1 VQAAADDLTKRLP
14 FRPFD
19 RAHDV
24 PQTQGPELAEGQ
36 PTQHFVAITENMHTL
51 NFKVLGD

>member
-14 FRPFD
+14 FRQAQD
-19 RAHDV
+19 
-24 PQTQGPELAEGQ
+24 PELAEGQ

-51 NFKVLGD
+51 NFKALGG